1 MESGDWSVGGGGGEK
16 DGRAGAEIE
25 ADIEGRR
32 SDADVDDD
40 VEGLLASLGRLVV
53 AGSGSCRSAMATAE
67 LREGPP
73 AAVTD
78 ASPPGR
84 TSLAIVG

>member
-25 ADIEGRR
+25 AEIEGRR
-32 SDADVDDD
+32 SDAEIDDE
-40 VEGLLASLGRLVV
+40 VEGLLASLGRLAV
-53 AGSGSCRSAMATAE
+53 AGKGTCCAVAATAE